1 MTMLEKDLEKKLVDG
16 IKARGGLCLK
26 WVSPGSRGVPDRIL
40 LLPGGRIAFAE
51 MKRPKGARVDPL
63 QKYWK
68 RILTGLGFRV
78 FTIFTEEELHSVL
91 FALDWEVT
99 P

>member
-16 IKARGGLCLK
+16 IKARGGMSLK
-26 WVSPGSRGVPDRIL
+26 WVSPGNRGVPDRIL

-51 MKRPKGARVDPL
+51 MKRPKGGRVDPL

-68 RILTGLGFRV
+68 KILTGLGFTV
-78 FTIFTEEELHSVL
+78 YTIFTEEDLSK
-91 FALDWEVT
+91 ALGEVK

>member
-26 WVSPGSRGVPDRIL
+26 WVSPGNRGVPDRIL
-40 LLPGGRIAFAE
+40 LLPGGKIAFAE
-51 MKRPKGARVDPL
+51 MKKPKGARVDPL
-63 QKYWK
+63 QKYLK
-68 RILTGLGFRV
+68 KILTGLGFKV
-78 FTIFTEEELHSVL
+78 YTIFTEEDLSN
-91 FALDWEVT
+91 ALEGVA